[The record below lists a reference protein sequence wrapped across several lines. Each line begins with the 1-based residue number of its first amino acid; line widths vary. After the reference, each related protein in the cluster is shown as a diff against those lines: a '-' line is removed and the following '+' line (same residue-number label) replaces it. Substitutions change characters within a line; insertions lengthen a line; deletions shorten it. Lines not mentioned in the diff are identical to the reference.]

1 MNIRLFIV
9 LGILLSI
16 IVIFIIYFLLP
27 AYTFPTYD
35 DEDDDLGYLGKLGG
49 DYE

>member
-27 AYTFPTYD
+27 ADTFPTHD
-35 DEDDDLGYLGKLGG
+35 DEDDDLGYLEKLGG